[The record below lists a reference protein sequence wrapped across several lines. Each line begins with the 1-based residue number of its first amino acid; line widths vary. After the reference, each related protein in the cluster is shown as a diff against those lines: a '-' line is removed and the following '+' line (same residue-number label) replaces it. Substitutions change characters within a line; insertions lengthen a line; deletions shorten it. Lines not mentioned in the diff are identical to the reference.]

1 MRLWRKEPD
10 LDLPVATRQ
19 EVLYMEDEKIDNF
32 VLFVTVVIW
41 LAMIIVPL
49 WVLYFVRPPVDKLAV
64 ITAFIVVFLAV
75 MALVTD
81 AKPSEMLAAT
91 AG

>member
-1 MRLWRKEPD
+1 
-10 LDLPVATRQ
+10 
-19 EVLYMEDEKIDNF
+19 MEDEKIDNF

-49 WVLYFVRPPVDKLAV
+49 WVLYFVHPPVDKLAV